1 MKTICRYCYLAIT
14 THTLASLLV
23 YEQLLASAY
32 SSLNIFMGI
41 RPPSFRVKI
50 LLFNNTQ
57 NSNNQFFV
65 GAKLLFTF
73 SFSIITKSKL
83 HC

>member
-50 LLFNNTQ
+50 
-57 NSNNQFFV
+57 FV
-65 GAKLLFTF
+65 
-73 SFSIITKSKL
+73 I
-83 HC
+83 

>member
-57 NSNNQFFV
+57 NSNNQFLWVQNFYS
-65 GAKLLFTF
+65 LFF
-73 SFSIITKSKL
+73 NYYQK
-83 HC
+83 